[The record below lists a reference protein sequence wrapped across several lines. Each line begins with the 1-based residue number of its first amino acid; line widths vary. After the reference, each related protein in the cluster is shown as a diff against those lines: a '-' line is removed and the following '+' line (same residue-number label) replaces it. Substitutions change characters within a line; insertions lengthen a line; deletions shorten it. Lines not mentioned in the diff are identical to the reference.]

1 MDTETRASRVR
12 LLVFD
17 VDGVLTSG
25 QLLFGPA
32 GEALKV
38 FHAQDGLGI
47 NAAHRAGLR
56 TAVITGRESEMVS
69 RRAGELSIGDICQ
82 GAQDKL
88 EHLTKLMSKYGLTE
102 AEVAYVADDL
112 NDLALLAKVGLACA
126 VANAVPE
133 VKEAAHY
140 VAGRAG
146 GDGAVR
152 EIIELILKAQG
163 KWAMVVESYRALAAG
178 PVAQ

>member
-1 MDTETRASRVR
+1 MDTETRACRIK

-25 QLLFGPA
+25 QLLFGPT

-47 NAAHRAGLR
+47 NAAHRAGLK
-56 TAVITGRESEMVS
+56 TAVITGRHSEMVS

-88 EHLTKLMSKYGLTE
+88 EHLGGLMAKYGLTPD
-102 AEVAYVADDL
+102 EVAYVADDL
-112 NDLALLAKVGLACA
+112 NDLALLATVGLACA

-133 VKEAAHY
+133 VKAAAHY

-152 EIIELILKAQG
+152 EVIELILKAQG
-163 KWAMVVESYRALAAG
+163 KWATVVESYRTAAAG
-178 PVAQ
+178 PASQ

>member
-1 MDTETRASRVR
+1 MNTETRARRVR

-47 NAAHRAGLR
+47 NAAHRAGLK
-56 TAVITGRESEMVS
+56 TAVITGRDSEMV
-69 RRAGELSIGDICQ
+69 RRRGSELAISDICQ
-82 GAQDKL
+82 GAHDKY
-88 EHLTKLMSKYGLTE
+88 EHLAALMAKYGLSP

-112 NDLALLAKVGLACA
+112 NDLPLLDKVGLACA
-126 VANAVPE
+126 VANATAE
-133 VKEAAHY
+133 VKAAAHY
-140 VAGRAG
+140 VAGRSG

-152 EIIELILKAQG
+152 EIIEFILKAQG
-163 KWAMVVESYRALAAG
+163 KWAEVVDSYRAAAG
-178 PVAQ
+178 PARQ